1 MRSFIVWL
9 TVCCSFLAFTG
20 FAQMTKDN
28 SEWTFEAKK
37 RSGNQYEIIA
47 HLKLEKGWHI
57 YAMKPGGDGTLIAP
71 SITYNTNPAVKLTGT
86 VKEKGKLISQN
97 LEGIKGK
104 VNMYSGTVDYIQA
117 ATITGPTTITGSYE
131 YQICNDM
138 MCLPPTTKQFKVA
151 VK

>member
-1 MRSFIVWL
+1 MRSFKVWL

-28 SEWTFEAKK
+28 SVWTFEAKK

-71 SITYNTNPAVKLTGT
+71 SINFKPNPSMKLTGS
-86 VKEKGKLISQN
+86 VKEKGKLISQTV
-97 LEGIKGK
+97 EGISGK
-104 VNMYSGTVDYIQA
+104 VNMYSGTVDYIQTA
-117 ATITGPTTITGSYE
+117 IINGATTITGTYE
-131 YQICNDM
+131 YQICNDV
-138 MCLPPTTKQFKVA
+138 MCLPPTTKQFKVS

>member
-1 MRSFIVWL
+1 MKWFKVML
-9 TVCCSFLAFTG
+9 TVCFSFLAAAG
-20 FAQMTKDN
+20 YSQMTMDK
-28 SEWTFEAKK
+28 SVWTFEAKK
-37 RSGNQYEIIA
+37 KSGNQYELIT

-71 SITYNTNPAVKLTGT
+71 SITYNANPAVKLTGT

-104 VNMYSGTVDYIQA
+104 VNMYSGTVDYVQT